1 MRALAVFTTVATE
14 ADAQRLARTLVERR
28 LVACAQIS
36 PIESVYR
43 WDGAIQHEHEVRLLL
58 KTTEARREALTDA
71 LRELH
76 PYQLPAIHAVA
87 LEHVEPRYA
96 EWVEASVAGEEGKAP

>member
-36 PIESVYR
+36 RIESFYR
-43 WDGAIQHEHEVRLLL
+43 WDGAIQNEREYRLLL
-58 KTTEARREALTDA
+58 KTTEARREALTTA

-76 PYQLPAIHAVA
+76 PYELPAIHAIP

-96 EWVEASVAGEEGKAP
+96 EWIEANVASDDGTAP